1 MKIGIIGAMEVEV
14 ETLKGELEGLNVT
27 ERSGMRFF
35 EGRLA
40 GADVVV
46 VQCGIGKVNAAM
58 CAQTLIGELH
68 ATHVINTGV
77 AGSLDDAIEIGDL
90 VVSTD
95 AIHHDFDLTPLGY
108 ERAQVPGLDCLTF
121 EADDELRAAVVK
133 AAHEVAPEIGVF
145 EGRVAS
151 GDQFV
156 GDAETKAAIREAFGG
171 LCCEMEG
178 ASIAHV
184 CHRNGVPFVIVRAI
198 SDKAN
203 GSSSVDYP
211 TFEREAAHHCAS
223 ITARL
228 VEILAAK

>member
-14 ETLKGELEGLNVT
+14 ETLKGEREDLKVT
-27 ERSGMRFF
+27 ECSGMRFF

-95 AIHHDFDLTPLGY
+95 ATHHDFDLTPLGY

-121 EADDELRAAVVK
+121 KADDELRAAVVK

-151 GDQFV
+151 GDRF
-156 GDAETKAAIREAFGG
+156 AAVMQGEDEPWDVA
-171 LCCEMEG
+171 
-178 ASIAHV
+178 
-184 CHRNGVPFVIVRAI
+184 
-198 SDKAN
+198 
-203 GSSSVDYP
+203 
-211 TFEREAAHHCAS
+211 
-223 ITARL
+223 L
-228 VEILAAK
+228 VELWRREVDKSARTNISELKAKGKLF